1 MGNVA
6 ELLTLQL
13 AVPARALYRQLVDGA
28 WRDFTAAEVAA
39 RAARWQAAFRREGF
53 RPGDR
58 VGIGLRNGVAWV
70 ALDLAALASRLV
82 VVPLYV
88 DDNADNQAYCL
99 GDSDARLVVVETSRM
114 ANALVRAGV
123 EAARILCLR
132 PDEGATQRAVE
143 DFLPLDAAPFA
154 VEPADAETLA
164 TICYT
169 SGTGGRP
176 KGVMLSHGNVLANV
190 AGCRATR
197 MGRTDDVF
205 LSFLPLSHMFERTG
219 GYYLPLA
226 LGAKVVH
233 ARGIAQ
239 LAEDFASQ
247 APTAVFGVPRVFERF
262 AERIRAAVAGSWWKR
277 ALLER
282 CAASGSRVELGGAS
296 LLDRA
301 LVPGL
306 RALVA
311 RPILARFGGRM
322 RLAVVG
328 GAAMDPAI
336 ARLFIGLGL
345 PVLQGYGMTEA
356 CPVIAVN
363 RLDDNDPETVGRPLE
378 NVEVRLSAQG
388 EIQARGPSVMLG
400 YWRNPEATTRAL
412 APDGWLSTGDL
423 GEWRDGRLAIR
434 GRLKDV
440 LVLSNGEKLPPQDV
454 ELAILGDGGFE
465 QLMLVGEGR
474 PFLTLLAVAK
484 EADEKALVKRANE
497 CLKAFPRYVRVRRAI
512 VAPEPWTVENGLLTP
527 TLKIRREQVLKR
539 FADEIDAVYAG
550 GGGGEQERAG

>member
-6 ELLTLQL
+6 DLLSVQL
-13 AVPARALYRQLVDGA
+13 ATPGRALYRQFADGA

-39 RAARWQAAFRREGF
+39 RAARWQAAFRRESL

-58 VGIGLRNGVAWV
+58 VAIGLRNGVAWV

-99 GDSDARLVVVETSRM
+99 RDSDARLVVVETTRM
-114 ANALVRAGV
+114 ANALVRTGV
-123 EAARILCLR
+123 DAARILCLR
-132 PDEGATQRAVE
+132 PDGGVTTRAVE
-143 DFLPLDAAPFA
+143 AFLPSEAVPFA
-154 VEPADAETLA
+154 VEPADADTLA
-164 TICYT
+164 TLCYT

-190 AGCRATR
+190 AGCRATG
-197 MGRTDDVF
+197 MGRADDVF

-247 APTAVFGVPRVFERF
+247 APTAVFAVPRVLERF

-277 ALLER
+277 QLLER

-296 LLDRA
+296 FFDRA

-306 RALVA
+306 RALVG
-311 RPILARFGGRM
+311 RPVLARFGGRM

-400 YWRNPEATTRAL
+400 YWRNSDATARAL

-474 PFLTLLAVAK
+474 PFLTLLAVTK
-484 EADEKALVKRANE
+484 EADEKALVTRANE
-497 CLKAFPRYVRVRRAI
+497 RLKAFPRYVRVRRAI
-512 VAPEPWTVENGLLTP
+512 VAQEPWTVENGLLTP

-539 FADEIDAVYAG
+539 FADEIEAVYTSGA
-550 GGGGEQERAG
+550 AAD

>member
-1 MGNVA
+1 MPNIA
-6 ELLTLQL
+6 DLLAAQL
-13 AVPARALYRQLVDGA
+13 ATPARVLYRQFADGA
-28 WRDFTAAEVAA
+28 WRDVTAGEVAE

-53 RPGDR
+53 GPGDR
-58 VGIGLRNGVAWV
+58 VAIGLRNGVAWV
-70 ALDLAALASRLV
+70 ALDLAALGARHA

-88 DDNADNQAYCL
+88 DDNADNQAYCIA
-99 GDSDARLVVVETSRM
+99 DSDARLVVVETARS
-114 ANALVRAGV
+114 ASALVRAGV
-123 EAARILCLR
+123 DANRILCLR
-132 PDEGATQRAVE
+132 PEEGAAHRAVE
-143 DFLPLDAAPFA
+143 DFLPRDAPPFA
-154 VEPADAETLA
+154 VEAADAGTLA

-169 SGTGGRP
+169 SGTGGKP

-190 AGCRATR
+190 AGCRATE
-197 MGRTDDVF
+197 MGRPDDVF

-226 LGAKVVH
+226 LGAKVTF

-247 APTAVFGVPRVFERF
+247 APTAVFAVPRVFEKF
-262 AERIRAAVAGSWWKR
+262 AERIRAAVAGARWKR
-277 ALLER
+277 ALLDR
-282 CAASGSRVELGGAS
+282 CAASGARVALGGAS
-296 LLDRA
+296 ALDRLILPA
-301 LVPGL
+301 L

-311 RPILARFGGRM
+311 RPILARFGGRL

-328 GAAMDPAI
+328 GAAIDPAI
-336 ARLFIGLGL
+336 SRLFIGLGL
-345 PVLQGYGMTEA
+345 PILQGYGMTEA

-363 RLDDNDPETVGRPLE
+363 RLGENDPDSVGRPLD
-378 NVEVRLSAQG
+378 NVEVRLGAQG
-388 EIQARGPSVMLG
+388 EIQVRGPNVMLG
-400 YWRNPEATTRAL
+400 YWRNPEATARAISR
-412 APDGWLSTGDL
+412 DGWLSTGDL
-423 GEWRDGRLAIR
+423 GELRDGRLAIR

-454 ELAILGDGGFE
+454 ELAILGDGAFE

-474 PFLTLLAVAK
+474 PFLTLVAVAK

-497 CLKAFPRYVRVRRAI
+497 RLTAFPRYVRVRRAI

-539 FADEIDAVYAG
+539 FADEIEKVYAG
-550 GGGGEQERAG
+550 DVSGE

>member
-1 MGNVA
+1 MGNIA
-6 ELLTLQL
+6 DLLAAQL
-13 AVPARALYRQLVDGA
+13 ATPARVLYRQFVDGV
-28 WRDFTAAEVAA
+28 WREFTAAELAQ
-39 RAARWQAAFRREGF
+39 RAARWQAAFRREGL

-58 VGIGLRNGVAWV
+58 IAIGLRNGVAWV
-70 ALDLAALASRLV
+70 ALDLAALAARLV

-88 DDNADNQAYCL
+88 DDNADNQAYCVA
-99 GDSDARLVVVETSRM
+99 DSDARLVVVETTRM
-114 ANALVRAGV
+114 AGALTRAGV
-123 EAARILCLR
+123 DAARILCLR
-132 PDEGATQRAVE
+132 PDEDANQRPVE
-143 DFLPLDAAPFA
+143 DFLPRDAAAFA
-154 VEPADAETLA
+154 AEPVEAGTLA

-169 SGTGGRP
+169 SGTSGRP
-176 KGVMLSHGNVLANV
+176 KGVMLSHGNILANV
-190 AGCRATR
+190 AGCRAIG
-197 MGRTDDVF
+197 MGREDDVF

-226 LGAKVVH
+226 LGAQVAY

-239 LAEDFASQ
+239 LPDDFLSQ
-247 APTAVFGVPRVFERF
+247 APTAVFAVPRVFEKF
-262 AERIRAAVAGSWWKR
+262 VERIHAAVAGSWWKR
-277 ALLER
+277 ALLDR
-282 CAASGSRVELGGAS
+282 CVASGSRVELGGAS
-296 LLDRA
+296 RLDRA
-301 LVPGL
+301 TLPVL

-311 RPILARFGGRM
+311 RPILARFGGRL

-336 ARLFIGLGL
+336 SRLFIGLGL

-356 CPVIAVN
+356 SPVIAVN
-363 RLDDNDPETVGRPLE
+363 RLDENDPDTVGRPLE

-400 YWRNPEATTRAL
+400 YWRNPEATARTL

-440 LVLSNGEKLPPQDV
+440 LVLSNGEKLPPQEV
-454 ELAILGDGGFE
+454 ELAILGDGAFE

-474 PFLTLLAVAK
+474 PFLTLVAVAK
-484 EADEKALVKRANE
+484 EADEKQLVKRANE
-497 CLKAFPRYVRVRRAI
+497 RLKAFPRYARVRRVV

-539 FADEIDAVYAG
+539 FADEIEAVYVGAG
-550 GGGGEQERAG
+550 AAD

>member
-1 MGNVA
+1 MGNIA
-6 ELLTLQL
+6 DLLTAQL
-13 AVPARALYRQLVDGA
+13 ATPARVLYRQFVDGA
-28 WRDFTAAEVAA
+28 WREISAAELAQ
-39 RAARWQAAFRREGF
+39 RAARWQAAFRREGL
-53 RPGDR
+53 RPGER
-58 VGIGLRNGVAWV
+58 IAIGLRNGVAWV
-70 ALDLAALASRLV
+70 ALDLAALAARLV

-88 DDNADNQAYCL
+88 DDNADNQAYCAA
-99 GDSDARLVVVETSRM
+99 DSDARLVVVETTRM
-114 ANALVRAGV
+114 AVALTRAGV

-132 PDEGATQRAVE
+132 PDQGADQRPVE
-143 DFLPLDAAPFA
+143 DFLPRDAAPFA
-154 VEPADAETLA
+154 VEPVAADALA

-169 SGTGGRP
+169 SGTAGRP

-190 AGCRATR
+190 AGCRATG
-197 MGRTDDVF
+197 MGREDDLF

-226 LGAKVVH
+226 LGAQVAY

-239 LAEDFASQ
+239 LPDDFLAQ
-247 APTAVFGVPRVFERF
+247 APTAVFAVPRVFEKF
-262 AERIRAAVAGSWWKR
+262 AERIRAAVAGSWCKR
-277 ALLER
+277 ALLDR
-282 CAASGSRVELGGAS
+282 CVASGCRVELGGAS
-296 LLDRA
+296 LLDRIVLPA
-301 LVPGL
+301 L

-311 RPILARFGGRM
+311 RPILARFGGRL

-336 ARLFIGLGL
+336 SRLFIGLGL

-363 RLDDNDPETVGRPLE
+363 RLGDNDPDTVGRPLE
-378 NVEVRLSAQG
+378 NLELRLSAQG
-388 EIQARGPSVMLG
+388 EIQVRGPSITAG
-400 YWRNPEATTRAL
+400 YWRNPEATARTL

-423 GEWRDGRLAIR
+423 GERRDGRLAIR

-454 ELAILGDGGFE
+454 EIAILGDGGFE

-474 PFLTLLAVAK
+474 PFLLLVAVAK
-484 EADEKALVKRANE
+484 GVDEKALVKRANE
-497 CLKAFPRYVRVRRAI
+497 RLKAFPRYVRVRRAI

-527 TLKIRREQVLKR
+527 TLKVRREQVLKR
-539 FADEIDAVYAG
+539 FADEIEKVYGQPAPPD
-550 GGGGEQERAG
+550 

>member
-1 MGNVA
+1 MGNIA
-6 ELLTLQL
+6 DLLTAQL
-13 AVPARALYRQLVDGA
+13 ATPARVLYRQFVDGA
-28 WRDFTAAEVAA
+28 WHEFTAAELAQ
-39 RAARWQAAFRREGF
+39 RAARWQAAFRREGL

-58 VGIGLRNGVAWV
+58 IAIGLRNSVAWV
-70 ALDLAALASRLV
+70 ALDLAALAARLV

-88 DDNADNQAYCL
+88 DDNADSQAYCVA
-99 GDSDARLVVVETSRM
+99 DSDARLVVVETTRM
-114 ANALVRAGV
+114 AGALTRAGV
-123 EAARILCLR
+123 DAVRMLCLR
-132 PDEGATQRAVE
+132 PDEGADQRSVE
-143 DFLPLDAAPFA
+143 DFLPGDAAPFA
-154 VEPADAETLA
+154 VEPVEAGTLA

-169 SGTGGRP
+169 SGTAGRP

-190 AGCRATR
+190 AGCRATG

-226 LGAKVVH
+226 LGAPVAY

-239 LAEDFASQ
+239 LPDDFLSQ
-247 APTAVFGVPRVFERF
+247 APTAVFAVPRVFEKF

-277 ALLER
+277 ALLDR
-282 CAASGSRVELGGAS
+282 CVESGCRVELGGAS
-296 LLDRA
+296 RLDR
-301 LVPGL
+301 VVL
-306 RALVA
+306 RTLRSLVA

-345 PVLQGYGMTEA
+345 PILQGYGMTEA

-363 RLDDNDPETVGRPLE
+363 RLGDNDPDTVGRPLE
-378 NVEVRLSAQG
+378 NVEMRLSAQG
-388 EIQARGPSVMLG
+388 EIQVRGPSVMLG
-400 YWRNPEATTRAL
+400 YWRNPEATARTL

-423 GEWRDGRLAIR
+423 GELRDGRLAIH

-454 ELAILGDGGFE
+454 ELAILGDGAFE

-474 PFLTLLAVAK
+474 PFLTLVAVAK

-497 CLKAFPRYVRVRRAI
+497 RLKAFPRYARVRRVV

-539 FADEIDAVYAG
+539 FAGEIERVYA
-550 GGGGEQERAG
+550 AGAAAD

>member
-1 MGNVA
+1 MPNIA
-6 ELLTLQL
+6 DLLSAQL
-13 AVPARALYRQLVDGA
+13 ATPARVLYRQFADGA
-28 WRDFTAAEVAA
+28 WRDYSAGEVAA

-53 RPGDR
+53 RPGER
-58 VGIGLRNGVAWV
+58 VAIGLRNGVAWV
-70 ALDLAALASRLV
+70 ALDLAALAARLV

-88 DDNADNQAYCL
+88 DDNADNQAYCVA
-99 GDSDARLVVVETSRM
+99 DSGARLVVVETSRM
-114 ANALVRAGV
+114 AGALARAGLDP
-123 EAARILCLR
+123 ARIVCLR
-132 PDEGATQRAVE
+132 PDEGASHRAVE
-143 DFLPLDAAPFA
+143 DFLPRDAAPFA
-154 VEPADAETLA
+154 VEPAEAATLA

-176 KGVMLSHGNVLANV
+176 KGVMLSHGNILANV
-190 AGCRATR
+190 AGCRATG
-197 MGRTDDVF
+197 MGRSDDEF

-226 LGAKVVH
+226 LGASVTF

-239 LAEDFASQ
+239 LADDFASRR
-247 APTAVFGVPRVFERF
+247 PTAVFAVPRVFEKF

-277 ALLER
+277 ALLDR
-282 CAASGSRVELGGAS
+282 CVDAGCRVELGGARV
-296 LLDRA
+296 LDRL
-301 LVPGL
+301 LVPAL
-306 RALVA
+306 RAVVA
-311 RPILARFGGRM
+311 RPILARFGGRL

-328 GAAMDPAI
+328 GAAMDPAL

-356 CPVIAVN
+356 SPVVSVN

-388 EIQARGPSVMLG
+388 EIQVRGPSVMLG
-400 YWRNPEATTRAL
+400 YWRNPEASARAL
-412 APDGWLSTGDL
+412 AADGWLSTGDL
-423 GEWRDGRLAIR
+423 GELRDGRLSIR

-454 ELAILGDGGFE
+454 ELAILGDGAFE

-474 PFLTLLAVAK
+474 PFLTLLAVTK
-484 EADEKALVKRANE
+484 EADEKALVRRANE
-497 CLKAFPRYVRVRRAI
+497 RLKAFPRYVRVRRAI

-527 TLKIRREQVLKR
+527 TLKIRRDAVLKR
-539 FADEIDAVYAG
+539 FAGEIDAVYAG
-550 GGGGEQERAG
+550 EAPEE